1 MSVIWALIPN
11 WLKYSIA
18 ALVAAS
24 LLLASGYLAGKRQGH
39 QDAITYQLKQT
50 VKAERERGKD
60 DEKLRGLSDY
70 DLCVVAL
77 RRRGLSIDQC
87 DELRGVQTE

>member
-1 MSVIWALIPN
+1 MTFIFAHWRLF
-11 WLKYSIA
+11 A
-18 ALVAAS
+18 ALAAIIAILGVYHLGKS
-24 LLLASGYLAGKRQGH
+24 DGYS
-39 QDAITYQLKQT
+39 DAITDQLELT

-77 RRRGLSIDQC
+77 RRRGLPIDQC
-87 DELRGVQTE
+87 DELRGVPQE

>member
-1 MSVIWALIPN
+1 MTFILTHWRL
-11 WLKYSIA
+11 LA
-18 ALVAAS
+18 ALAAIVAVLGVYHLGKS
-24 LLLASGYLAGKRQGH
+24 DGYS
-39 QDAITYQLKQT
+39 DAVTDQLKET

-87 DELRGVQTE
+87 NELRGLPTE

>member
-1 MSVIWALIPN
+1 MTVILAHWRLFAGLAAIIAV
-11 WLKYSIA
+11 LGIYHLGKSDGYS
-18 ALVAAS
+18 
-24 LLLASGYLAGKRQGH
+24 
-39 QDAITYQLKQT
+39 DAITDQLKQT

-70 DLCVVAL
+70 DLCALAL
-77 RRRGLSIDQC
+77 RRRGLPIDQC